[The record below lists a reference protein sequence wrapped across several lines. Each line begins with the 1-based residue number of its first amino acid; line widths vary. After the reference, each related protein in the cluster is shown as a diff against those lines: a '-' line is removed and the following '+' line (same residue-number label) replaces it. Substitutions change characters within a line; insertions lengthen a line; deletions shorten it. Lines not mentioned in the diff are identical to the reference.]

1 MPLGI
6 FREDCKVNLYKAP
19 SQRDLAVRRLADYRA
34 RPAAPDCC
42 LPGARWM
49 LDPRPTAVARWK
61 LHART
66 TPVVFAFFMASIMAM
81 LMCLVITAAN
91 AGIDGQFPA
100 RVLSAYCLAMP
111 TAFCCV
117 LVVRPLV
124 VRLVAL
130 TVHPH

>member
-1 MPLGI
+1 
-6 FREDCKVNLYKAP
+6 
-19 SQRDLAVRRLADYRA
+19 
-34 RPAAPDCC
+34 
-42 LPGARWM
+42 M

-81 LMCLVITAAN
+81 LMCLAITAAN

-130 TVHPH
+130 TVHPR

>member
-1 MPLGI
+1 
-6 FREDCKVNLYKAP
+6 
-19 SQRDLAVRRLADYRA
+19 
-34 RPAAPDCC
+34 
-42 LPGARWM
+42 
-49 LDPRPTAVARWK
+49 
-61 LHART
+61 
-66 TPVVFAFFMASIMAM
+66 MASIMAM

-91 AGIDGQFPA
+91 AGIDDQFPA

-124 VRLVAL
+124 MRLVAL